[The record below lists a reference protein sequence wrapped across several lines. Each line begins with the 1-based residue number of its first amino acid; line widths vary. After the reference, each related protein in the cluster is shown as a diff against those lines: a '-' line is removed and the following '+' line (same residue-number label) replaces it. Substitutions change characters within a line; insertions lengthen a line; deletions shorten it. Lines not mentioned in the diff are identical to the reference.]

1 MDAGNGIS
9 PHETRGAG
17 EIFPCF
23 WCGCNQMSDN
33 AQASG
38 RGRAAL
44 AALGAVFASPPLRR
58 LQLAWAGSILG
69 GWAYLVALGVYAYD
83 QGGAAAV
90 GIVGLIRLVPAALA
104 APFTSSLV
112 DRFSLMLVAAAVIA
126 ADGPGAVVYATV
138 AVSQVVG
145 TVFRPAQSALLPGLV
160 RT

>member
-83 QGGAAAV
+83 QGGASAV
-90 GIVGLIRLVPAALA
+90 GLVGLIRLIPGALI
-104 APFTSSLV
+104 APFSASFV
-112 DRFSLMLVAAAVIA
+112 DRFRRVAVMVVADVVRFALMAAAALVIA
-126 ADGPGAVVYATV
+126 ADGPAPIVYGVV
-138 AVSQVVG
+138 
-145 TVFRPAQSALLPGLV
+145 
-160 RT
+160 